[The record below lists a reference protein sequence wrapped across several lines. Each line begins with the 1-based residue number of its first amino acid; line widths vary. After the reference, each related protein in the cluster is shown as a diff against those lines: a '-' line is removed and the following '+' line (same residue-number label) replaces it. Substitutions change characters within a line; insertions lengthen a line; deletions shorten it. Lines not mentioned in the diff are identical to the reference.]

1 MIPDKI
7 IYTDGRDVTVTNSD
21 LKVKNHLYNLN
32 GILRHGL
39 TRLKANRIPGILLF
53 VLGAV
58 LIKLGMME
66 VFPSTYNFYLG
77 DTLITSSV
85 FAAWL
90 GVGMALAGTL
100 QIILVRDR
108 YAVSIS
114 TAEGEKKVVVSR
126 HREYVTQIVDA
137 LNQAYREI
145 GFHFPFNLPDKNR
158 EEVYERRA

>member
-39 TRLKANRIPGILLF
+39 TKLKANRIPGIVLF

-58 LIKLGMME
+58 LIRLGMVE
-66 VFPSTYNFYLG
+66 TFSSEYNFYLG
-77 DTLITSSV
+77 NTLVTSNV
-85 FAAWL
+85 FAAWF
-90 GVGMALAGTL
+90 GVALALAGTL
-100 QIILVRDR
+100 QIVLVRDR
-108 YAVSIS
+108 YAVSIA
-114 TAEGEKKVVVSR
+114 TAEGEKQVVVSR
-126 HREYVTQIVDA
+126 HREYVAQIVEA

-145 GFHFPFNLPDKNR
+145 GFHFPFSIPDKPR
-158 EEVYERRA
+158 EEIYERKV

>member
-39 TRLKANRIPGILLF
+39 TRIRANGIPGIILF
-53 VLGAV
+53 VLGAA
-58 LIKLGMME
+58 LIKLGMMDI
-66 VFPSTYNFYLG
+66 FPSTYNFYLG
-77 DTLITSSV
+77 DTLITSNV

-100 QIILVRDR
+100 QIIFVRDR

-114 TAEGEKKVVVSR
+114 TAEGEKQVVVSR
-126 HREYVTQIVDA
+126 HREYIAQIIEA

-145 GFHFPFNLPDKNR
+145 GFHFPFSLPEKDR
-158 EEVYERRA
+158 EEVYERRV